1 MTTVT
6 SNNAL
11 QGTDNDC
18 GEGSKVSECIKMAS
32 LPALVGYPVIVFIW
46 VYAAIY
52 YYTHAIIIIVC
63 LVVLLSFMPGYP
75 PPPHPES
82 FMLRHSRYLV
92 CPGSSTLLY
101 AQVVLPS
108 YMAVKYLKHSGR
120 GSSIN

>member
-52 YYTHAIIIIVC
+52 YYTHAIIIIMC

-75 PPPHPES
+75 PPPTPNLLCS
-82 FMLRHSRYLV
+82 GI
-92 CPGSSTLLY
+92 PATLY
-101 AQVVLPS
+101 AQVAPLSCIP
-108 YMAVKYLKHSGR
+108 R
-120 GSSIN
+120 